1 MAVTKVVIVIN
12 TQGNVNVGQL
22 KLLKS
27 VTMVWIMLLLVVV
40 YVVVVRY
47 CGPMSLQERVHLV

>member
-47 CGPMSLQERVHLV
+47 FGPMSLQERVYLV

>member
-47 CGPMSLQERVHLV
+47 FGPMSLQERVCIV

>member
-1 MAVTKVVIVIN
+1 MIVTKVVIVIN

-47 CGPMSLQERVHLV
+47 FGPMSLQERVYLV